1 MTASV
6 CGVLRQPAKGGEIA
20 ALAPCILG
28 LGVGGGEV
36 SPTFSRIV
44 TSLPST
50 MTVDSPVACGGEIS
64 VLFSVQSLDLC

>member
-28 LGVGGGEV
+28 LGVGGEV
-36 SPTFSRIV
+36 SPAFSRIV

-50 MTVDSPVACGGEIS
+50 KTVDSPVACGGEIS
-64 VLFSVQSLDLC
+64 MLFSVQSLDLC